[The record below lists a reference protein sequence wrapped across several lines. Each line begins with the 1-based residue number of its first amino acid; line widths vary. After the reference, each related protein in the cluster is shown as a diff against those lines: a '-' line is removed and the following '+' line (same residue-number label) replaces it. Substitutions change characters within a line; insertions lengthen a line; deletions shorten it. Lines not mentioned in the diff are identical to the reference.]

1 MECPVCGAEVPNGM
15 SVCLECGSIV
25 GSFPKAKD
33 QTLFNDT
40 AHRLENEQK
49 NMLRGLRGPL
59 DWFVKLI
66 AAQVIIYALQLV
78 AAIVLLRL
86 FSDPSWLFSSS
97 AYKTIERIDKLA
109 KTLMWAQIVVTA
121 LSLVTL
127 YLMSNYKKGFIY
139 AGLFMGAGVA
149 LNLLADNFEGRSL
162 QLWMDIGCILC
173 EIAFSVFYFINMSEV
188 AQPFS
193 SSVADGWK
201 RLLLWYIVAYV
212 AVAVVTFIMLFYVKT
227 VKGVQWC
234 TAIIGTIV
242 LVVEGAIFKL
252 TKDTHDIL

>member
-1 MECPVCGAEVPNGM
+1 MICPTCGAEVPGGM
-15 SVCLECGSIV
+15 SVCLECGAIV
-25 GSFPKAKD
+25 GSVQASSGHMY
-33 QTLFNDT
+33 NNNT
-40 AHRLENEQK
+40 AQRMETEQK
-49 NMLRGLRGPL
+49 NTLRGLRSPL
-59 DWFVKLI
+59 NWFVKLI
-66 AAQVIIYALQLV
+66 AAQLIIYAIQLV

-109 KTLMWAQIVVTA
+109 KTLMWAQIAVTA

-127 YLMSNYKKGFIY
+127 YLMSNYKKGFIF

-149 LNLLADNFEGRSL
+149 LNLLADNFDGRTL
-162 QLWMDIGCILC
+162 QLWIDIGCILC

-201 RLLLWYIVAYV
+201 RFLLWYIVAYV
-212 AVAVVTFIMLFYVKT
+212 AVAVVTIIMLFHVKT

-234 TAIIGTIV
+234 TAILGIIMRIV
-242 LVVEGAIFKL
+242 EAAIYKL